1 MRIISLL
8 GSPRGMKGNTARL
21 LRIVLS
27 GSESQGAKTEI
38 ISLKGDTVLPC
49 RGCDVCHQKGVCIQK
64 DDFEAIKN
72 KIFEADGLVLASPN
86 YIFGVSAQLK
96 AFMDRCCGILHCIGF
111 EGKYG
116 ASVITSGGGDE
127 APIAEFMNHF
137 LTITGVVPVGAV
149 WATMG
154 AISGDDFPKEIR
166 TRAFDLGK
174 KIVTDWEKK
183 EKPESVAAEMD
194 AFYQRMKRLMIF
206 RKDQWPYE
214 YDYWVR
220 RRNLSN

>member
-1 MRIISLL
+1 
-8 GSPRGMKGNTARL
+8 
-21 LRIVLS
+21 
-27 GSESQGAKTEI
+27 
-38 ISLKGDTVLPC
+38 
-49 RGCDVCHQKGVCIQK
+49 
-64 DDFEAIKN
+64 
-72 KIFEADGLVLASPN
+72 
-86 YIFGVSAQLK
+86 
-96 AFMDRCCGILHCIGF
+96 
-111 EGKYG
+111 
-116 ASVITSGGGDE
+116 
-127 APIAEFMNHF
+127 
-137 LTITGVVPVGAV
+137 
-149 WATMG
+149 MG

>member
-137 LTITGVVPVGAV
+137 L
-149 WATMG
+149 
-154 AISGDDFPKEIR
+154 DDYS
-166 TRAFDLGK
+166 AL
-174 KIVTDWEKK
+174 
-183 EKPESVAAEMD
+183 
-194 AFYQRMKRLMIF
+194 F
-206 RKDQWPYE
+206 R
-214 YDYWVR
+214 
-220 RRNLSN
+220 

>member
-1 MRIISLL
+1 MKIISLL
-8 GSPRGMKGNTARL
+8 GSPRGLKGNTGRL
-21 LRIVLS
+21 LRIVLN
-27 GSESQGAKTEI
+27 GAESQGAETEI
-38 ISLKGDTVLPC
+38 IPLKGDSVLPC
-49 RGCDVCHQKGVCIQK
+49 RGCDVCHQKGVCVQK

-72 KIFEADGLVLASPN
+72 KIFKADGLVLASPN

-96 AFMDRCCGILHCIGF
+96 AFMDRCCGIIHCMGF

-137 LTITGVVPVGAV
+137 LTITGIVPVGAV

-154 AISGDDFPKEIR
+154 SISEDDFPQEIR

-174 KIVTDWEKK
+174 KIVTDWKNQ
-183 EKPESVAAEMD
+183 EKPESTALEMD
-194 AFYQRMKRLMIF
+194 AFYRRMKRLMIF

>member
-1 MRIISLL
+1 MKIISLL
-8 GSPRGMKGNTARL
+8 GSPRGLKGNTGRL
-21 LRIVLS
+21 LRIVLN
-27 GSESQGAKTEI
+27 GAESQGAETEI
-38 ISLKGDTVLPC
+38 IPLKGDSVLPC
-49 RGCDVCHQKGVCIQK
+49 RGCDVCHQKGVCVQK

-72 KIFEADGLVLASPN
+72 KIFKADGLVLASPN

-96 AFMDRCCGILHCIGF
+96 AFMDRCCGIIHCMRF

-137 LTITGVVPVGAV
+137 LTITGIVPVGAV

-154 AISGDDFPKEIR
+154 SISEDDFPQEIR

-174 KIVTDWEKK
+174 KIVTDWKNQ
-183 EKPESVAAEMD
+183 EKPESTALEMD
-194 AFYQRMKRLMIF
+194 AFYRRMKRLMIF

-220 RRNLSN
+220 HRNLSN